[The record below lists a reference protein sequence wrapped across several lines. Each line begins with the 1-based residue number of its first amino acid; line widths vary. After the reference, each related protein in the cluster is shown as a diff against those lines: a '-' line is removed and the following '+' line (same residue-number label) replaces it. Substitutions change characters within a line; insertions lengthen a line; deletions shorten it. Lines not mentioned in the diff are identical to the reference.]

1 MEKIKV
7 IIADDSDFVRD
18 GMRIILSVD
27 EEFEVLGCAA
37 NGKEAIELA
46 KNTPPDVFL
55 MDIQMPEM
63 DGIEATEYIVE
74 HGLGKVLILTT
85 FDDYKLVQQALKC
98 GAKGYLIK
106 NHTPEHLKQMIKS
119 VYHGTA
125 VMEEGFLENLAID
138 AGWWEREQQ
147 EAKDTGAAGAGQQVA
162 GRRAESRQALGQQ
175 EGSIVMGERNKED
188 STEAD
193 RVAGAGQWLA
203 GWRAGSQQVAGQQEG
218 SQQAERFCEEGYTAR
233 ELDIVRAVAE
243 GLSNREIAAKL
254 FLSEG
259 TVKNYITAILA
270 KENLSHRTALAVY
283 YLTGKKV

>member
-1 MEKIKV
+1 MEANTEKIKV

-37 NGKEAIELA
+37 NGKEAIELGE
-46 KNTPPDVFL
+46 NMPPDVFL

-74 HGLGKVLILTT
+74 HNLGKVLILTT

-125 VMEEGFLENLAID
+125 VVEEGFLENLASD
-138 AGWWEREQQ
+138 AGRQEREQSD
-147 EAKDTGAAGAGQQVA
+147 EAGV
-162 GRRAESRQALGQQ
+162 SRQMEGWQ
-175 EGSIVMGERNKED
+175 EGS
-188 STEAD
+188 
-193 RVAGAGQWLA
+193 
-203 GWRAGSQQVAGQQEG
+203 QQEG
-218 SQQAERFCEEGYTAR
+218 SQRAAGFCEEGYTAR

-243 GLSNREIAAKL
+243 GLSNKEIAAKL

-283 YLTGKKV
+283 YLTGKKA